1 MVDNVSKDLDKLFW
15 ANLTKS
21 YIKSLATEVT
31 FKKNIQNFLK
41 IYMPEDLFTPL
52 YEGRHHRGFEAFFH
66 EN

>member
-21 YIKSLATEVT
+21 YIKSLATEVK

-52 YEGRHHRGFEAFFH
+52 YERRHHRGFEAFFH